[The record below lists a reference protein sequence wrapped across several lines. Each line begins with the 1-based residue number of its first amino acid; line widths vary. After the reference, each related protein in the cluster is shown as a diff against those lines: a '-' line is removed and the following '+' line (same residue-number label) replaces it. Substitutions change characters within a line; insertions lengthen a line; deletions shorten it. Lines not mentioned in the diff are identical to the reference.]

1 MTRHRDGFTF
11 VETMVAGTIF
21 LSMSL
26 IATLWLTGVSDVWW
40 TTNTQSHVRQQTH
53 QAVARMA
60 DELRL
65 ATRTAAASPP
75 NLTVP
80 AVPNNTSMTF
90 YLPADTNDANTT
102 IVDAIGEIEWPNPAV
117 PIQYVYVP
125 ASRQVQRVQGGQITV
140 LATDVQAA
148 RFDDVTT
155 DPTLSL
161 DEVRISLTVQRVTPQ
176 QRTVTATS
184 TEIIR
189 ARN

>member
-1 MTRHRDGFTF
+1 MTRRRSGFTL

-40 TTNTQSHVRQQTH
+40 TTNTQSHVRQQAH

-75 NLTVP
+75 NLAVP

-125 ASRQVQRVQGGQITV
+125 ASRQVQRVQGGQITI